1 MRVGG
6 TLRGDSTAERIKA
19 AAVQLFAQKGFE
31 ATAIREIAD
40 VAQVSTSS
48 LYHYIDNKDELL
60 TEIMTTAMLRLI
72 KCSLAMVDPSGTAPE
87 RLVALVR
94 CHVGMQIIDR
104 LPALV
109 TDNEIRALR
118 GEARERVI
126 RLRDEYE
133 DGWTMTLTDGKE
145 QGCFDVAVPKVAR
158 LALLEMCNGVAR
170 WYQDDGPMQ
179 ISDICDQF
187 ATLALSMVNAQRD
200 GRPLKVADVAQEG
213 PSAFYARLLRLAQS
227 EVAE

>member
-1 MRVGG
+1 MRIGG
-6 TLRGDSTAERIKA
+6 TLRGDSTAERIKS

-60 TEIMTTAMLRLI
+60 TEIMTTAMLKLI
-72 KCSLAMVDPSGTAPE
+72 RCSLAVVDPADPPPE

-118 GEARERVI
+118 GEDRLKVVL
-126 RLRDEYE
+126 LRDDYE
-133 DGWTMTLTDGKE
+133 DRWTRALIEGKQE
-145 QGCFDVAVPKVAR
+145 GCFDVAVPKVAR

-170 WYQDDGPMQ
+170 WYRDDGPMQ
-179 ISDICDQF
+179 IPEICDHF
-187 ATLALSMVNAQRD
+187 ATLALSMVNAQD
-200 GRPLKVADVAQEG
+200 GGRRLHLADVAQEASG
-213 PSAFYARLLRLAQS
+213 TFYAKLVGLAQG
-227 EVAE
+227 